1 MTPYMTNFVI
11 ILNIIW
17 LRWWTSSKK
26 QEIIECLTWHFSS
39 YSHEEQFSSY
49 IGQAIENKSYILL
62 RCNVM
67 ND

>member
-1 MTPYMTNFVI
+1 MTNFVI

-17 LRWWTSSKK
+17 LSWWTSSKK

-39 YSHEEQFSSY
+39 YSHKEQFSTY

-62 RCNVM
+62 SYNVM